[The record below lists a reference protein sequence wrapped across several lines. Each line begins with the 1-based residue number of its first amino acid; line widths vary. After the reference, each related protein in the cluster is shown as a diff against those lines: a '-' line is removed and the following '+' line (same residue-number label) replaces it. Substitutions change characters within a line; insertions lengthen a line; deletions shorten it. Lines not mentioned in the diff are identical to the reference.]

1 MPKHTKIRDN
11 KPPNLP
17 CPAQNIGSLLGK
29 VCLRAYVTSNYGP
42 MRISRFFLC
51 GSMLLLSACFSEE
64 EMPSLAGAKAPEDR
78 GIYVADSSRSE
89 AFCDFRL
96 LSDPAACWAPA
107 LTVYEDCH
115 YNLLFT
121 RYGNGW
127 TGADATYS
135 IALPE
140 GRILWLFGD
149 TFLGKVNADRSRSN
163 APFVRNTAV
172 MQVGDELTTYYQG
185 PADNPSAFVSPANPN
200 EWYWPLDGT
209 VHNGQLQ
216 LMLGRLGS
224 TGTGGMW
231 DFGYVG
237 FDLAIYSLPD
247 LQLLSLTHVIDDP
260 EISYGSCVLED
271 ENHLYIYGIS
281 TQFLSKKA
289 HIARVANG
297 DLTGTWEFYNGSA
310 WVSQASNYAIA
321 DGVSDQ
327 FSVISDGEKYYL
339 ITHEIIFGEEI
350 FIMESNSPTGP
361 WTNKRTLYCTPEAGG
376 NIFTYNAFA
385 HPELAENGELR
396 ISYNI
401 NSFEF
406 ADLFE
411 NADLY
416 RPRFIRVDNWR

>member
-1 MPKHTKIRDN
+1 
-11 KPPNLP
+11 
-17 CPAQNIGSLLGK
+17 
-29 VCLRAYVTSNYGP
+29 
-42 MRISRFFLC
+42 MRISISVFGGMC
-51 GSMLLLSACFSEE
+51 LLLAACFTEAETPLFS
-64 EMPSLAGAKAPEDR
+64 GAQVPEDR
-78 GIYVADSSRSE
+78 GIYDIDSSRSA

-96 LSDPAACWAPA
+96 FTNTSDCWEDQ
-107 LTVYEDCH
+107 LTVYEDCR

-135 IALPE
+135 IGLPD

-149 TFLGKVNADRSRSN
+149 TFLGKVNADRSRTN

-172 MQVGDELTTYYQG
+172 MQTGEELTTYYQG
-185 PADNPSAFVSPANPN
+185 PTDNPSAFISPANAA

-209 VHNGQLQ
+209 IHNGQLQ
-216 LMLGRLGS
+216 LLLGRLGS
-224 TGTGGMW
+224 SGSGGMW
-231 DFGYVG
+231 DFAYVG

-247 LQLLSLTHVIDDP
+247 LQLQSLTNVISDP
-260 EISYGSCVLED
+260 TISYGSCVLED
-271 ENHLYIYGIS
+271 DQFLYIYGIS
-281 TQFLSKKA
+281 TQGFSKKA
-289 HIARVANG
+289 HVARVANG

-310 WVSQASNYAIA
+310 WVSQPSNYAIA

-327 FSVISDGEKYYL
+327 FSVIKEGNTYYL

-376 NIFTYNAFA
+376 DIFTYNSFV
-385 HPELAENGELR
+385 HPELSENGELR

-401 NSFEF
+401 NSFDF

-416 RPRFIRVDNWR
+416 RPRFIRVDDWR